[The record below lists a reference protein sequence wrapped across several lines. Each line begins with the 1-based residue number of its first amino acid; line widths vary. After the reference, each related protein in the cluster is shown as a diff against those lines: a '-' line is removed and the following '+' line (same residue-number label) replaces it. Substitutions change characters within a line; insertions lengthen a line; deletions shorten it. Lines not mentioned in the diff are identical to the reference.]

1 MVGSSETRDI
11 WDILSDGGALVTQ
24 ERTGDG
30 DYRLSISK
38 YDPLSDP
45 RGALSIASFLARE
58 ARELSPTVVVA
69 WEDLED
75 AVLAFAVGAE
85 LGTPVVRAFDVEGL
99 VRHIGRMPAQPRGI
113 LVTDAIREDN
123 AIEALKA
130 LLAQMGGMLSGVVSV
145 VDLGD
150 VVTDLPVNSLVS
162 ASDGPMV
169 EHEGG

>member
-1 MVGSSETRDI
+1 MAGSTETRDI
-11 WDILSDGGALVTQ
+11 WHLLSDGGALVTR
-24 ERTGDG
+24 ERTEDG

-45 RGALSIASFLARE
+45 RGALSIAGFLAKS
-58 ARELSPTVVVA
+58 AGELSPTVVVA

-85 LGTPVVRAFDVEGL
+85 LGIPVVRAFDMEGL
-99 VRHIGRMPAQPRGI
+99 VRHSGKMPAEPRGI
-113 LVTDAIREDN
+113 LVTDAIREGK

-130 LLAQMGGMLSGVVSV
+130 LLAQMGGILSGVVSV

-150 VVTDLPVNSLVS
+150 VVTDLPVSSLVS
-162 ASDGPMV
+162 ASHGPMA